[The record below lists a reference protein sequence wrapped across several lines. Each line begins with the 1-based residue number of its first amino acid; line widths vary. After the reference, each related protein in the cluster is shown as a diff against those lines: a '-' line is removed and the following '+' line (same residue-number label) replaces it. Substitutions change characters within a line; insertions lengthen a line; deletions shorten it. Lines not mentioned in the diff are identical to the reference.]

1 MNCLLMCLN
10 FIRLR
15 FNKMEQL
22 VTLTH
27 THYGRTS
34 CCMIGAIE
42 VPVVKGTLAHF
53 ICTMPPRDELGIL
66 DFCYDS
72 FWSVFYIMLSFHI
85 KMYIITP
92 IFCSKKVHTIHQTYI
107 KESIYCPQHMHDIST
122 IHAQHEVYSS
132 TTRGRHK
139 ALLMLSPDFTFKK

>member
-66 DFCYDS
+66 DF
-72 FWSVFYIMLSFHI
+72 
-85 KMYIITP
+85 
-92 IFCSKKVHTIHQTYI
+92 
-107 KESIYCPQHMHDIST
+107 YCTQGNRVACGNVEKFEFIAPPP
-122 IHAQHEVYSS
+122 AN
-132 TTRGRHK
+132 
-139 ALLMLSPDFTFKK
+139 